1 LGEKRDLDGDHGLA
15 GELAGLFTKGSEI
28 ILKLK
33 GLTASPQFS
42 LIYRI
47 IFAREKTCTGFMST
61 RDLAYGARSRSTVN

>member
-33 GLTASPQFS
+33 GLTASPRFS

-47 IFAREKTCTGFMST
+47 IFARGKHAPG
-61 RDLAYGARSRSTVN
+61 L